1 VGQTESGS
9 RRNRD
14 RNHQKGKGGAANKKR
29 TSRVEMT
36 ISRRVIKKMLLI
48 LDEYRVHTSHSS
60 HKRPTQPELV
70 PVSVA

>member
-14 RNHQKGKGGAANKKR
+14 RNYQKGKGGAAKKKR

-36 ISRRVIKKMLLI
+36 ISRRVTKKMLLI
-48 LDEYRVHTSHSS
+48 LDECRVHTSHSS
-60 HKRPTQPELV
+60 HRTPTWLELV